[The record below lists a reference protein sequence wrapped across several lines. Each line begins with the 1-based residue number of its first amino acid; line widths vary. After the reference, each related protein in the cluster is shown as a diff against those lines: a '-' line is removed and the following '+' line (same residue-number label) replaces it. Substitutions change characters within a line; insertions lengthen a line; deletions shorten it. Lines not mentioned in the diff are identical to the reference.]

1 MDQTLNQITATN
13 PTDRRTGTSGARIVA
28 LLAMLGG
35 AGLLVAMVTMFGALA
50 RTPPLTWAG
59 LWADPVLGVVMFVGG
74 TGGYIALCVALA
86 ALGLAIGP
94 ARDPLVASVAALGAI
109 GGAFG
114 VLGFPVGYLAM
125 FSAALIVAIHL
136 ARIGRLP
143 TPIAVVHASA
153 LLGSIVVVV
162 LWGQNASLGLADL
175 IVFLYPVSWI
185 AIGLALYRSPA
196 VQGVFGVLAGPREM
210 TNPSAVESQADVGT
224 SLGRSERVGP
234 SA

>member
-1 MDQTLNQITATN
+1 MDQTFNQITATN
-13 PTDRRTGTSGARIVA
+13 PADRPTGTAGARIVA
-28 LLAMLGG
+28 LLAVLGG
-35 AGLLVAMVTMFGALA
+35 AGLLVAMVTMFGGLMSN
-50 RTPPLTWAG
+50 PPLTWAG

-74 TGGYIALCVALA
+74 TGGFIALCAALA
-86 ALGLAIGP
+86 GLGLAIGP

-125 FSAALIVAIHL
+125 FPAALIVAIHL

-143 TPIAVVHASA
+143 TPIAVVHAAA
-153 LLGSIVVVV
+153 LFGSIVVGV

-185 AIGLALYRSPA
+185 AIGLALYRGLPSRESSSPA
-196 VQGVFGVLAGPREM
+196 
-210 TNPSAVESQADVGT
+210 
-224 SLGRSERVGP
+224 LGR
-234 SA
+234 

>member
-13 PTDRRTGTSGARIVA
+13 PADRPTGTAGARIVA

-35 AGLLVAMVTMFGALA
+35 AGLLAAMVTMLGALA

-74 TGGYIALCVALA
+74 TGGFIALCVALA
-86 ALGLAIGP
+86 GLGLAIGP
-94 ARDPLVASVAALGAI
+94 ARDPLVATVAALGAI

-125 FSAALIVAIHL
+125 FPAALIVAIHL

-143 TPIAVVHASA
+143 TPIAVVHAAA
-153 LLGSIVVVV
+153 LFGSIVVAV
-162 LWGQNASLGLADL
+162 LWGQNASLGLGDL

-185 AIGLALYRSPA
+185 AIGLALYRGLPSRESSASSPA
-196 VQGVFGVLAGPREM
+196 
-210 TNPSAVESQADVGT
+210 
-224 SLGRSERVGP
+224 LGR
-234 SA
+234 

>member
-1 MDQTLNQITATN
+1 MDQTFNQISATI
-13 PTDRRTGTSGARIVA
+13 PADRPTGTAGARIVA
-28 LLAMLGG
+28 LFAVLGG

-74 TGGYIALCVALA
+74 TGGFIALCVALA
-86 ALGLAIGP
+86 GLGLAIGP
-94 ARDPLVASVAALGAI
+94 PRDPLVASVAALGAI

-114 VLGFPVGYLAM
+114 ILGFPVGYLAM
-125 FSAALIVAIHL
+125 FPAALIVAIQL

-153 LLGSIVVVV
+153 LLGSIVVAV

-185 AIGLALYRSPA
+185 AIGLALYRGLPSKESSAPSPA
-196 VQGVFGVLAGPREM
+196 
-210 TNPSAVESQADVGT
+210 
-224 SLGRSERVGP
+224 LGR
-234 SA
+234 

>member
-1 MDQTLNQITATN
+1 MDQTFNQITATD
-13 PTDRRTGTSGARIVA
+13 PADRPTGTAGARIAAV
-28 LLAMLGG
+28 LAVLGG
-35 AGLLVAMVTMFGALA
+35 AGFLVAMVTMLGSLA

-59 LWADPVLGVVMFVGG
+59 LWADPVLGVVMFVCG
-74 TGGYIALCVALA
+74 TGGFMAMCVALA
-86 ALGLAIGP
+86 GLGLTIGP
-94 ARDPLVASVAALGAI
+94 ARDPLVAGVATLGAI

-125 FSAALIVAIHL
+125 FPAALIVAIHL

-153 LLGSIVVVV
+153 LFGSIVVAV

-185 AIGLALYRSPA
+185 AIGLALYRGLPSRESSASSPA
-196 VQGVFGVLAGPREM
+196 
-210 TNPSAVESQADVGT
+210 
-224 SLGRSERVGP
+224 LGR
-234 SA
+234 

>member
-1 MDQTLNQITATN
+1 MSMTSRGVGHLEGKAMDQTFNQITATN
-13 PTDRRTGTSGARIVA
+13 PADRPTGTAGARIVA
-28 LLAMLGG
+28 LLAVLGG
-35 AGLLVAMVTMFGALA
+35 AGLLVAMVTMLGALA

-74 TGGYIALCVALA
+74 TGGFIALCVALA
-86 ALGLAIGP
+86 GLGLAIGP

-125 FSAALIVAIHL
+125 FPAALIIAIHL

-153 LLGSIVVVV
+153 LFGSIAVVV
-162 LWGQNASLGLADL
+162 LWGQNASLGWA
-175 IVFLYPVSWI
+175 
-185 AIGLALYRSPA
+185 
-196 VQGVFGVLAGPREM
+196 
-210 TNPSAVESQADVGT
+210 T
-224 SLGRSERVGP
+224 
-234 SA
+234 

>member
-13 PTDRRTGTSGARIVA
+13 PADRPTGSAGARIVA
-28 LLAMLGG
+28 LLAVLGG
-35 AGLLVAMVTMFGALA
+35 AGLLVAMVTMIGALLP
-50 RTPPLTWAG
+50 TPPLTWAG

-74 TGGYIALCVALA
+74 TCGFIALCVALA
-86 ALGLAIGP
+86 GLGLAVGP

-125 FSAALIVAIHL
+125 FPAALIVAIHL

-143 TPIAVVHASA
+143 TPIAVLHVTA
-153 LLGSIVVVV
+153 LVGSIVVVA
-162 LWGQNASLGLADL
+162 LWAQNASLGLADL

-185 AIGLALYRSPA
+185 AIGLALYRGLPSRESSASSPA
-196 VQGVFGVLAGPREM
+196 
-210 TNPSAVESQADVGT
+210 
-224 SLGRSERVGP
+224 LGR
-234 SA
+234 